1 MKEKQICPN
10 IHKDIKKRQE
20 SARVAMKL
28 FWNAMQEVSVVE
40 RAQCLKE
47 LESLQ
52 QIHNFDLSKWKSPRA
67 ISSAR

>member
-1 MKEKQICPN
+1 
-10 IHKDIKKRQE
+10 
-20 SARVAMKL
+20 MKL